1 MTLAAPTPAMQ
12 KRRISN
18 KSATGIATVSTPGS
32 NAKQQP
38 RHVAAAH
45 YSPVPRAIA
54 PGDDL
59 AALTLDERGVILD
72 CSHGAEALFKYRRS
86 ELVWRHVSM
95 LLPQLAE
102 LDLMPNGQPNPRL
115 RFLCRIGRHV
125 QAMTRD
131 GDRFA
136 SDLFFNVLD
145 GTAHGRLSLIVR
157 PAEDT
162 ASDYPRQGA
171 AK

>member
-1 MTLAAPTPAMQ
+1 MTLAVPTPAMQ
-12 KRRISN
+12 KRRISS
-18 KSATGIATVSTPGS
+18 KSAAAVATERTPAA
-32 NAKQQP
+32 NARQQL

-45 YSPVPRAIA
+45 YSPAPRVIA
-54 PGDDL
+54 PGDDM
-59 AALTLDERGVILD
+59 AALTLDERGMILD
-72 CSHGAEALFKYRRS
+72 CSHGAETLFKYRRS

-145 GTAHGRLSLIVR
+145 ATAHGRLSLIVR

-162 ASDYPRQGA
+162 ASDYPQA
-171 AK
+171 AAR